1 MRLPAP
7 RGHMSSA
14 LIAALREPPA
24 PRPALLVSG
33 GTREVFLDDD
43 LQLSLWI
50 CYELRTRGFDDVHSG
65 WEDNPSLAQFHTA
78 LETRWEEA
86 LRTLSEV
93 TQPAAVSDE
102 GLAELRRHHAFWQ
115 PRREM
120 RSVLRD
126 LQGYGARSERT
137 HSVLF
142 TVTLRDVDPAG
153 VDEMPALTLALVNAL
168 SLFGLHQRL
177 VGCLVG
183 FLTAVDTIGGD
194 PFAQLQPVHCPP
206 DDVRLGFTACHELH
220 ARLTQHVHASVT
232 AGRTS
237 LRGRWLVSQGRVNV
251 GGVTAW
257 WNVSKRGVV

>member
-14 LIAALREPPA
+14 LVAALRNPPA

-33 GTREVFLDDD
+33 GAREVFLDDD

-50 CYELRTRGFDDVHSG
+50 CYELRMHGFDDVDPG
-65 WEDNPSLAQFHTA
+65 WEDNASLTQFHTA
-78 LETRWEEA
+78 LEARWEEA
-86 LRTLSEV
+86 LRTLSET
-93 TQPAAVSDE
+93 TQPASLSDE
-102 GLAELRRHHAFWQ
+102 GLAELRRHHAFWH

-126 LQGYGARSERT
+126 IQGDAYGTRSERT

-142 TVTLRDVDPAG
+142 AVTLRDVDPAG

-194 PFAQLQPVHCPP
+194 PFAQLLPVQCPP
-206 DDVRLGFTACHELH
+206 DDIRLGFTVCHELH
-220 ARLTQHVHASVT
+220 ARLTQHVHESLL
-232 AGRTS
+232 AGHTS
-237 LRGRWLVSQGRVNV
+237 LRGRWLVSQGRASV
-251 GGVTAW
+251 GC
-257 WNVSKRGVV
+257 

>member
-14 LIAALREPPA
+14 LVAALRLPPL

-33 GTREVFLDDD
+33 GTRDAWLDDD

-50 CYELRTRGFDDVHSG
+50 CYELRMRGFDDVAAG
-65 WEDNPSLAQFHTA
+65 WEDHPALAQFHGA
-78 LETRWEEA
+78 LEARWEQA
-86 LRTLSEV
+86 LRSLTEV
-93 TQPAAVSDE
+93 TSPVALPEE
-102 GLAELRRHHAFWQ
+102 GLAELRRHHAFWR

-126 LQGYGARSERT
+126 IQGDAYGTRSERT

-142 TVTLRDVDPAG
+142 TVTLRELDSFVG
-153 VDEMPALTLALVNAL
+153 VDEMPAPTLALANAL
-168 SLFGLHQRL
+168 SLFGLHRRL
-177 VGCLVG
+177 VGALVG

-194 PFAQLQPVHCPP
+194 PFAQLLPVQCPP
-206 DDVRLGFTACHELH
+206 EDVRLGFTACHELH
-220 ARLTQHVHASVT
+220 ARLTQHVHASLL

-237 LRGRWLVSQGRVNV
+237 LRGRRAPVSSRVNV
-251 GGVTAW
+251 GC
-257 WNVSKRGVV
+257 

>member
-14 LIAALREPPA
+14 LVAALREPPL
-24 PRPALLVSG
+24 PRPALLVSV
-33 GTREVFLDDD
+33 GTREIFLDDD

-50 CYELRTRGFDDVHSG
+50 CYELRMRGFDDVAAG
-65 WEDNPSLAQFHTA
+65 WEDHPALTQFHAA
-78 LETRWEEA
+78 LEARWEEA
-86 LRTLSEV
+86 LRSLTET
-93 TQPAAVSDE
+93 TQPASLDDE
-102 GLAELRRHHAFWQ
+102 GVAELRKHHAFWQ

-126 LQGYGARSERT
+126 IQGDAYGTRSERT

-142 TVTLRDVDPAG
+142 TVTLRDLDPAG
-153 VDEMPALTLALVNAL
+153 VDEMPAVTLALVNAL
-168 SLFGLHQRL
+168 SLFGLRQRL
-177 VGCLVG
+177 VGALVG
-183 FLTAVDTIGGD
+183 FLSAVDTIGGD
-194 PFAQLQPVHCPP
+194 PFAQLLPVQCPP

-220 ARLTQHVHASVT
+220 ARLTQHVHASLQ

-251 GGVTAW
+251 GC
-257 WNVSKRGVV
+257 

>member
-7 RGHMSSA
+7 RGHMSRA
-14 LIAALREPPA
+14 LVAALRRPPV
-24 PRPALLVSG
+24 PRPALLVSA
-33 GTREVFLDDD
+33 GTRESFLDDD

-50 CYELRTRGFDDVHSG
+50 CYELRMRGFDDVDPG
-65 WEDNPSLAQFHTA
+65 WEDNPSLAQFHAA
-78 LETRWEEA
+78 LEARWESS
-86 LRTLSEV
+86 LRTLTE
-93 TQPAAVSDE
+93 TTHPAPLSSD
-102 GLAELRRHHAFWQ
+102 GLAELRKHHAFWQ

-126 LQGYGARSERT
+126 IQGDAYGTRSERT

-142 TVTLRDVDPAG
+142 TVTLRDLDVCAS
-153 VDEMPALTLALVNAL
+153 VDEMPAPTLALANAL

-177 VGCLVG
+177 VGALVG
-183 FLTAVDTIGGD
+183 FLSAVDTIGGD
-194 PFAQLQPVHCPP
+194 PFAQLLPVQCPP

-220 ARLTQHVHASVT
+220 ARLTQHVHTSLR

-251 GGVTAW
+251 GC
-257 WNVSKRGVV
+257 

>member
-14 LIAALREPPA
+14 LVAALRLPPP

-33 GTREVFLDDD
+33 GTREAWQDDD

-50 CYELRTRGFDDVHSG
+50 CYELRMRGFDDAATG
-65 WEDNPSLAQFHTA
+65 WEDHPALAQFHAA
-78 LETRWEEA
+78 LEARWEEA
-86 LRTLSEV
+86 LRSLTEVTTPAALSE
-93 TQPAAVSDE
+93 E
-102 GLAELRRHHAFWQ
+102 GLLELRKHHAFWQ

-126 LQGYGARSERT
+126 IHGDAYGTRSERT

-142 TVTLRDVDPAG
+142 TVTLRDLDPFVGA
-153 VDEMPALTLALVNAL
+153 DEMPAPTLALVNAL
-168 SLFGLHQRL
+168 SLFGLHRRL
-177 VGCLVG
+177 VGALVG

-194 PFAQLQPVHCPP
+194 PFAQLLPVQCPP
-206 DDVRLGFTACHELH
+206 EDVRLGFTACHELH
-220 ARLTQHVHASVT
+220 ARLTHHVRTSVQ

-237 LRGRWLVSQGRVNV
+237 LRGRRLASQTRVNV
-251 GGVTAW
+251 GC
-257 WNVSKRGVV
+257 

>member
-14 LIAALREPPA
+14 LISALRATPL

-33 GTREVFLDDD
+33 GTREIFLDDD

-50 CYELRTRGFDDVHSG
+50 CYELRTRGFDDVAAG
-65 WEDNPSLAQFHTA
+65 WEDNSSLAQFHAA
-78 LETRWEEA
+78 LESRWEEA
-86 LRTLSEV
+86 LRTLAEV
-93 TQPAAVSDE
+93 TQPAVMSDE
-102 GLAELRRHHAFWQ
+102 GLAELRKHHAFWQ
-115 PRREM
+115 PRHEM

-126 LQGYGARSERT
+126 LQAYGERSERT

-183 FLTAVDTIGGD
+183 FLTAVETIGGD
-194 PFAQLQPVHCPP
+194 PFAQLLPVPCPP
-206 DDVRLGFTACHELH
+206 EDVCLGFTVCQELH
-220 ARLTQHVHASVT
+220 ARLTQQVQASVA

-251 GGVTAW
+251 GC
-257 WNVSKRGVV
+257 

>member
-1 MRLPAP
+1 MRLPVP

-14 LIAALREPPA
+14 LVAALRQSPV

-33 GTREVFLDDD
+33 GTREIWLDDD

-50 CYELRTRGFDDVHSG
+50 CYELRTRGFDDVDAQ
-65 WEDNPSLAQFHTA
+65 WEDHPALAQFHAA
-78 LETRWEEA
+78 LEERWESA
-86 LRTLSEV
+86 LRSLTES
-93 TQPAAVSDE
+93 TQPPALSDE
-102 GLAELRRHHAFWQ
+102 GVAELRRHHAFWR

-126 LQGYGARSERT
+126 IHGDAYGARSERT

-142 TVTLRDVDPAG
+142 TVTLRDLDCGTG
-153 VDEMPALTLALVNAL
+153 VDEMPAPTLALANAL

-177 VGCLVG
+177 VGALVG

-194 PFAQLQPVHCPP
+194 PFAQLLPVQCPP
-206 DDVRLGFTACHELH
+206 DDIRLGFTVCHELH
-220 ARLTQHVHASVT
+220 ARLTHHVHACL
-232 AGRTS
+232 AEGRTS

-251 GGVTAW
+251 GG
-257 WNVSKRGVV
+257 

>member
-14 LIAALREPPA
+14 LVAALREPPV

-33 GTREVFLDDD
+33 GTREAFLDDD

-50 CYELRTRGFDDVHSG
+50 CYELRMRGFDDVHPS
-65 WEDNPSLAQFHTA
+65 WEDHPALAQFHAA
-78 LETRWEEA
+78 LEARWEEA
-86 LRTLSEV
+86 LRTLSET
-93 TQPAAVSDE
+93 TQPAPLCSE
-102 GLAELRRHHAFWQ
+102 GVAELRKHHAFWQ

-126 LQGYGARSERT
+126 IQGDAYGRRSERT

-142 TVTLRDVDPAG
+142 AVTLRDVDPAG

-194 PFAQLQPVHCPP
+194 PFAQLLPVQCPP

-220 ARLTQHVHASVT
+220 ARLTQHVDASV
-232 AGRTS
+232 AQGRTS

-251 GGVTAW
+251 GC
-257 WNVSKRGVV
+257 

>member
-14 LIAALREPPA
+14 LVAALRLPPP

-33 GTREVFLDDD
+33 GTRDAWLDDD

-50 CYELRTRGFDDVHSG
+50 CYELRMRGFDDVAAG
-65 WEDNPSLAQFHTA
+65 WEDHPALAQFHAA
-78 LETRWEEA
+78 LEARWEKA
-86 LRTLSEV
+86 LRSLTEV
-93 TQPAAVSDE
+93 TSPAALSAE
-102 GLAELRRHHAFWQ
+102 GLTELRQHHAFWQ

-126 LQGYGARSERT
+126 IQGDAYGTRSERT

-142 TVTLRDVDPAG
+142 TVTLRDLEPSVG
-153 VDEMPALTLALVNAL
+153 VDEMPAPTLALANAL
-168 SLFGLHQRL
+168 SLFGLHRRL
-177 VGCLVG
+177 VGALVG

-194 PFAQLQPVHCPP
+194 PFAQLLPVQCPP
-206 DDVRLGFTACHELH
+206 DDIRLGFAACHELH
-220 ARLTQHVHASVT
+220 ARLTQHVHVSQQ

-237 LRGRWLVSQGRVNV
+237 LRGRRPPVSSRVNV
-251 GGVTAW
+251 GC
-257 WNVSKRGVV
+257 

>member
-14 LIAALREPPA
+14 LVAALRRPPA

-33 GTREVFLDDD
+33 GTREIYVDDD

-50 CYELRTRGFDDVHSG
+50 CYELRMRGFEDVDAG
-65 WEDNPSLAQFHTA
+65 WEDHPALAQFHAA
-78 LETRWEEA
+78 LESRWEEG
-86 LRTLSEV
+86 LRSLAES
-93 TQPAAVSDE
+93 TQPAVLTDE
-102 GLAELRRHHAFWQ
+102 GLAELRKHHAFWQ

-120 RSVLRD
+120 RAVLRD
-126 LQGYGARSERT
+126 IQGDAYGARSERT

-142 TVTLRDVDPAG
+142 TVTLRDLDCSAG
-153 VDEMPALTLALVNAL
+153 VDEMPAPTLCLVNAL

-177 VGCLVG
+177 VGALVG

-194 PFAQLQPVHCPP
+194 PFAQLLPVQCPP
-206 DDVRLGFTACHELH
+206 EDVRLGFTVCHELH
-220 ARLTQHVHASVT
+220 ARLTQHVHAAVQ

-237 LRGRWLVSQGRVNV
+237 LRGRWLLSQGRVNV
-251 GGVTAW
+251 GC
-257 WNVSKRGVV
+257 

>member
-7 RGHMSSA
+7 RGHMSAA
-14 LIAALREPPA
+14 LVAALRSQPL

-33 GTREVFLDDD
+33 GTRETYLDDD

-50 CYELRTRGFDDVHSG
+50 CYELRMRGFDDVHPQ
-65 WEDNPSLAQFHTA
+65 WEDHPALAQFHAA
-78 LETRWEEA
+78 LESRWEEG
-86 LRTLSEV
+86 LRSLGET
-93 TQPAAVSDE
+93 TQPAPLTEE

-126 LQGYGARSERT
+126 IQGDAYGARSERT

-142 TVTLRDVDPAG
+142 TVTLRDLDVCAS
-153 VDEMPALTLALVNAL
+153 VDEMPAPTLALVNAL

-177 VGCLVG
+177 VGALVG
-183 FLTAVDTIGGD
+183 FLSAVDTIGGD
-194 PFAQLQPVHCPP
+194 PFAQLLPVQCPP
-206 DDVRLGFTACHELH
+206 DDVRLGFTVCHELH
-220 ARLTQHVHASVT
+220 ARLTQHVHTSLR

-251 GGVTAW
+251 GC
-257 WNVSKRGVV
+257 

>member
-7 RGHMSSA
+7 RGHMSAA
-14 LIAALREPPA
+14 LVAALRATPL

-33 GTREVFLDDD
+33 GTRDAWLDDD

-50 CYELRTRGFDDVHSG
+50 CYELRTRGFDDVDPA
-65 WEDNPSLAQFHTA
+65 WEDNTFLTQFHLA
-78 LETRWEEA
+78 LEARWEAA
-86 LRTLSEV
+86 LRTLTES
-93 TQPAAVSDE
+93 TQPAVLSDE
-102 GLAELRRHHAFWQ
+102 GLSELRKHHAFWQ

-126 LQGYGARSERT
+126 IQGDAYGARSERT

-142 TVTLRDVDPAG
+142 TMTLRDLDCFVG
-153 VDEMPALTLALVNAL
+153 VDEMPAPTLALVNAM

-177 VGCLVG
+177 VGALVG

-194 PFAQLQPVHCPP
+194 PFAQLLPVQCPP
-206 DDVRLGFTACHELH
+206 DDIRLGFTVCHELH
-220 ARLTQHVHASVT
+220 ARLTQHVHSSLQ

-237 LRGRWLVSQGRVNV
+237 LRGRWLVPQGRVNV
-251 GGVTAW
+251 GC
-257 WNVSKRGVV
+257 